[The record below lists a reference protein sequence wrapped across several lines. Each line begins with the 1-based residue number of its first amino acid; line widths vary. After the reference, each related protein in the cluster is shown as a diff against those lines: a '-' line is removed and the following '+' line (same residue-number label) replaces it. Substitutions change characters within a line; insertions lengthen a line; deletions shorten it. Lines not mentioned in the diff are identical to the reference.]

1 MAIKLN
7 ILCCHLQTQ
16 VFSCESQLRFF
27 AYSDFSGSLGNPW
40 AVGLKIFKSEVKCSI
55 KIKKKKREGKEKN
68 PHLQAKWLLCSYS
81 KPSFFAIWRKRDQLK
96 QYTITCL
103 HSKFI
108 PEKQIYKGNSAQWQ
122 HHQFS
127 LKQHDCL
134 AKTMATAQ
142 TLTCNPALLNQTSS
156 ESVITIVTLSYYM
169 ETCGTTVGY

>member
-1 MAIKLN
+1 M
-7 ILCCHLQTQ
+7 
-16 VFSCESQLRFF
+16 FSCESQLRFF
-27 AYSDFSGSLGNPW
+27 AYSDFSGSLGKPW
-40 AVGLKIFKSEVKCSI
+40 AVGLKIFKLEVKCSTE
-55 KIKKKKREGKEKN
+55 KKKKERKRT
-68 PHLQAKWLLCSYS
+68 PTS
-81 KPSFFAIWRKRDQLK
+81 KQNYFCAHIQNRPLFAIWRKRDQLK
-96 QYTITCL
+96 QYIITCL
-103 HSKFI
+103 HSTFI

>member
-1 MAIKLN
+1 MQ
-7 ILCCHLQTQ
+7 H
-16 VFSCESQLRFF
+16 R
-27 AYSDFSGSLGNPW
+27 
-40 AVGLKIFKSEVKCSI
+40 
-55 KIKKKKREGKEKN
+55 KKKREKKRTPTSKQN
-68 PHLQAKWLLCSYS
+68 DFCAHIQNHL
-81 KPSFFAIWRKRDQLK
+81 FFAIWRKRDQLK